1 MQKVYQFCLVFIF
14 TYKAFA
20 NDKKERSSVS
30 VFSTKRFGSLG
41 FYLYLCTKFRQK
53 MKKSVIALLAMT
65 FTALTANGQASK
77 TVSLKVI
84 ETSDV
89 HGHFFP
95 YDFMEKKPI
104 KGTLV
109 RASSYIN
116 KQRQQ
121 YGDRL
126 LLIDNGDIL
135 QGQPCVYWSNYVMPE
150 NENLAAKVINYM
162 KYDAE
167 TVGNHDVEPG
177 QKVYDKWIREVRCP
191 LLGANIVKARATS
204 MTSTASKASKED
216 IYEGLKPYSVH
227 YKDGVKIVVI
237 GMLTPAIPNWLNKS
251 IWKGI
256 EFEEM
261 VSCAKKW
268 MKFIRETEKPDL
280 VFGLFHSGLN
290 GGIKTDDYE
299 ENATEAVAREVPGFD
314 IIFFGH
320 DHQVH
325 NEWVTNVE
333 GQRVLCIDPS
343 CYVKN
348 VAEAQIE
355 LTYEK
360 GHLTKKEIKGEI
372 VSVLDEEIDQQ
383 MLTHFQPTIDQVKAY
398 VDRKIGRFEHPIY
411 TRESFFGNSAF
422 TDLIHNL
429 QLQISKANVSFN
441 APLSF
446 NTVIQAGDV
455 TQGDMFKLY
464 RFENLLFV
472 LRMTGEEIR
481 KHLEFSYDMWT
492 NTMTSPEEHALR
504 LNDASKEDQQR
515 TGFQYYTFNFD
526 SAAGIDY
533 EVDLTKPDGEKVKIL
548 SMSDGTP
555 FDEKKWYKVVMN
567 SYRANGGGE
576 LLTRGAGI
584 PKDSLEGR
592 VLFHTDLDQRHY
604 LTEEIQRMGTID
616 PQPNHNW
623 KFTPEAWVQP
633 ALARDRKQLFGE

>member
-1 MQKVYQFCLVFIF
+1 M
-14 TYKAFA
+14 
-20 NDKKERSSVS
+20 
-30 VFSTKRFGSLG
+30 
-41 FYLYLCTKFRQK
+41 
-53 MKKSVIALLAMT
+53 LLNTNAKT
-65 FTALTANGQASK
+65 ASK
-77 TVSLKVI
+77 TVRMKVI

-95 YDFMEKKPI
+95 YDFMEKKPL

-109 RASSYIN
+109 RANTYIN

-121 YGDRL
+121 YGDNL

-135 QGQPCVYWSNYVMPE
+135 QGQPCVYWTNYVMPE
-150 NENLAAKVINYM
+150 DENLAASVINYM

-167 TVGNHDVEPG
+167 TVGNHDIEPG
-177 QKVYDKWIREVRCP
+177 HKVYDKWIREVRCP
-191 LLGANIVKARATS
+191 LLGANIVKEGTTS
-204 MTSTASKASKED
+204 KNSPASLAS
-216 IYEGLKPYSVH
+216 IYDGLQPYSVH
-227 YKDGVKIVVI
+227 YKDGVKICII

-268 MKFIRETEKPDL
+268 VKYIQEKEKPDL
-280 VFGLFHSGLN
+280 LFGLFHSGKD
-290 GGIKTDDYE
+290 GGISTEEYE
-299 ENATEAVAREVPGFD
+299 ENATAAVAYEVPGFD

-325 NEWVTNVE
+325 NEWITNKE
-333 GQRVLCIDPS
+333 GKRVLIIDPS

-348 VAEAQIE
+348 IAEAEIE
-355 LTYEK
+355 LTYKKEK
-360 GHLTKKEIKGEI
+360 LTKKTINGEI
-372 VSVLDEEIDQQ
+372 VSVLDEEIDQE
-383 MLTHFQPTIDQVKAY
+383 MLAHFTPQIDAVKQY
-398 VDRKIGRFEHPIY
+398 VDRKIGRFENPIY
-411 TRESFFGNSAF
+411 TRDSFFGNSAF

-429 QLQISKANVSFN
+429 QLQISKADISFN

-446 NTVIQAGDV
+446 NSVIKAGDV

-481 KHLEFSYDMWT
+481 KHLEFSYDMWG
-492 NTMTSPEEHALR
+492 NTMTSPEDHALR
-504 LNDASKEDQQR
+504 LNDGAKEDQQR

-533 EVDLTKPDGEKVKIL
+533 EVDLTKPDGEKVRIL
-548 SMSDGTP
+548 QMSNGEP
-555 FDEKKWYKVVMN
+555 FDEHKWYKVVMN

-584 PKDSLEGR
+584 PKDSLESR
-592 VLFHTDLDQRHY
+592 VLFHTDMDQRHY
-604 LTEEIQRMGTID
+604 LTEEIMKMGTIN
-616 PQPNHNW
+616 PQPNNNW
-623 KFTPEAWVQP
+623 KFVPEEWTKP
-633 ALARDRKQLFGE
+633 ALERDRKQLFGK

>member
-1 MQKVYQFCLVFIF
+1 
-14 TYKAFA
+14 
-20 NDKKERSSVS
+20 
-30 VFSTKRFGSLG
+30 
-41 FYLYLCTKFRQK
+41 
-53 MKKSVIALLAMT
+53 MKKVLLSTIILMS
-65 FTALTANGQASK
+65 LTCCPSAQSATK
-77 TVSLKVI
+77 KVRLKVI

-109 RASSYIN
+109 RANTYIN
-116 KQRQQ
+116 KQRRE
-121 YGDRL
+121 YGDNL

-150 NENLAAKVINYM
+150 DENLAAQVINYM

-167 TVGNHDVEPG
+167 TVGNHDIEPG
-177 QKVYDKWIREVRCP
+177 HKVYDKWIREVRCP
-191 LLGANIVKARATS
+191 LLGANIVREADKNGPANPKS
-204 MTSTASKASKED
+204 
-216 IYEGLKPYSVH
+216 IYTGLKPYSVH
-227 YKDGVKIVVI
+227 YKDGVKICII
-237 GMLTPAIPNWLNKS
+237 GLLTPAIPNWLNKS

-268 MKFIRETEKPDL
+268 MKYIQETEHPDL
-280 VFGLFHSGLN
+280 IFGLFHSGLD
-290 GGIKTDDYE
+290 GGIDTPEYS
-299 ENATEAVAREVPGFD
+299 ENATAAVAREVPGFD

-325 NEWVTNVE
+325 KEWITNKD
-333 GQRVLCIDPS
+333 GQKVLCIDPS

-348 VAEAQIE
+348 VAEAEIE
-355 LTYEK
+355 LTYEN
-360 GHLTKKEIKGEI
+360 GRLKEKDIEGEI
-372 VSVLDEEIDQQ
+372 VSVLDEEIDEQ
-383 MLTHFQPTIDQVKAY
+383 MLSHFQPAIDKVKEY
-398 VDRKIGRFEHPIY
+398 VDRKIGKFEKPIY
-411 TRESFFGNSAF
+411 TRDSFFGNSSF

-429 QLQISKANVSFN
+429 QLQIAKADISFN

-446 NTVIQAGDV
+446 NSVIKAGDV

-492 NTMTSPEEHALR
+492 NTMTSPDDHALR
-504 LNDASKEDQQR
+504 LNEGSKDDQQR
-515 TGFQYYTFNFD
+515 TGFEYYTFNFD
-526 SAAGIDY
+526 SACGIDY
-533 EVDLTKPDGEKVKIL
+533 EVDLTKPNGEKVRIL
-548 SMSDGTP
+548 QMSDGQP

-584 PKDSLEGR
+584 PKDSLESR
-592 VLFHTDLDQRHY
+592 VIFHTDLDQRHY
-604 LTEEIQRMGTID
+604 LTEEIKRMGVVD
-616 PQPNHNW
+616 PEPNHNW
-623 KFTPEAWVQP
+623 KFVPEAWAKP
-633 ALARDRKQLFGE
+633 ALERDRKLLFGR

>member
-1 MQKVYQFCLVFIF
+1 
-14 TYKAFA
+14 
-20 NDKKERSSVS
+20 
-30 VFSTKRFGSLG
+30 
-41 FYLYLCTKFRQK
+41 
-53 MKKSVIALLAMT
+53 MKKVLLSTIILMS
-65 FTALTANGQASK
+65 LTCCPSAQSATK
-77 TVSLKVI
+77 KVRLKVI

-109 RASSYIN
+109 RANTYIN
-116 KQRQQ
+116 KQRRE
-121 YGDRL
+121 YGDNL

-150 NENLAAKVINYM
+150 DENLAAQVINYM

-167 TVGNHDVEPG
+167 TVGNHDIEPG
-177 QKVYDKWIREVRCP
+177 HKVYDKWIREVRCP
-191 LLGANIVKARATS
+191 LLGANIVKEADKNGP
-204 MTSTASKASKED
+204 ASPKS
-216 IYEGLKPYSVH
+216 IYTGLKPYSVH
-227 YKDGVKIVVI
+227 YRDGVKICII
-237 GMLTPAIPNWLNKS
+237 GLLTPAIPNWLNKS

-268 MKFIRETEKPDL
+268 MKYIQETEHPDL
-280 VFGLFHSGLN
+280 IFGLFHSGLD
-290 GGIKTDDYE
+290 GGIDTPEYS
-299 ENATEAVAREVPGFD
+299 ENATAAVAREVPGFD

-325 NEWVTNVE
+325 KEWITNKE
-333 GQRVLCIDPS
+333 GQKVLCIDPS

-348 VAEAQIE
+348 VAEAEIE
-355 LTYEK
+355 LTYEN
-360 GHLTKKEIKGEI
+360 GRLKEKDIEGEI
-372 VSVLDEEIDQQ
+372 VSVLDEEIDEQ
-383 MLTHFQPTIDQVKAY
+383 MLSHFQPAIDKVKEY
-398 VDRKIGRFEHPIY
+398 VDRKIGKFEKPIY
-411 TRESFFGNSAF
+411 TRDSFFGNSSF

-429 QLQISKANVSFN
+429 QLQISKADISFN

-446 NTVIQAGDV
+446 NSVIKAGDV

-492 NTMTSPEEHALR
+492 NTMTSPDDHALR
-504 LNDASKEDQQR
+504 LNEGSKEDQQR
-515 TGFQYYTFNFD
+515 TGFEYYTFNFD
-526 SAAGIDY
+526 SACGIDY
-533 EVDLTKPDGEKVKIL
+533 EVDLTKPNGEKVRIL
-548 SMSDGTP
+548 QMSDGQP

-584 PKDSLEGR
+584 PKDSLESR
-592 VLFHTDLDQRHY
+592 VIFHTDLDQRHY
-604 LTEEIQRMGTID
+604 LTEEIKRMGVVD
-616 PQPNHNW
+616 PEPNHNW
-623 KFTPEAWVQP
+623 KFVPEAWAKP
-633 ALARDRKQLFGE
+633 ALERDRKLLFGR

>member
-1 MQKVYQFCLVFIF
+1 
-14 TYKAFA
+14 
-20 NDKKERSSVS
+20 
-30 VFSTKRFGSLG
+30 
-41 FYLYLCTKFRQK
+41 
-53 MKKSVIALLAMT
+53 MKKFVILLIAMIVT
-65 FTALTANGQASK
+65 TLPSQGQATK
-77 TVSLKVI
+77 TVRLKVI

-95 YDFMEKKPI
+95 YDFMEKKPL

-109 RASSYIN
+109 RANSYIS
-116 KQRQQ
+116 KQRAA
-121 YGDRL
+121 YGDNL

-150 NENLAAKVINYM
+150 NENLAASVINYM

-167 TVGNHDVEPG
+167 TVGNHDIEPG
-177 QKVYDKWIREVRCP
+177 HKVYDKWIREVRCP
-191 LLGANIVKARATS
+191 LLGANIVKEEYKNGEARPS
-204 MTSTASKASKED
+204 S

-227 YKDGVKIVVI
+227 YKDGVKICVI

-268 MKFIRETEKPDL
+268 VKYIQETEKPDL
-280 VFGLFHSGLN
+280 LFGLFHSGLDS
-290 GGIKTDDYE
+290 GIKTDEYE
-299 ENATEAVAREVPGFD
+299 ENATAAVAREVPGFD

-325 NEWVTNVE
+325 NLWETNKD
-333 GQRVLCIDPS
+333 GGKVLLIDPS

-348 VAEAQIE
+348 IAEAEIT

-360 GHLTKKEIKGEI
+360 GHLTKKDIKGEI
-372 VSVLDEEIDQQ
+372 VSVLDEDIDQK
-383 MLTHFQPTIDQVKAY
+383 MLDHFQPKIDEIKQY
-398 VDRKIGRFEHPIY
+398 VDRRIGRFENPIY

-429 QLQISKANVSFN
+429 QLQISKADISFN

-455 TQGDMFKLY
+455 TQADMFKLY

-472 LRMTGEEIR
+472 LRMTGEEVR

-492 NTMTSPEEHALR
+492 NTMTSSEDHALR
-504 LNDASKEDQQR
+504 LNDESKDDQQR

-533 EVDLTKPDGEKVKIL
+533 EVDLTKPDGQKVKIL
-548 SMSDGTP
+548 QMSDGQP

-584 PKDSLEGR
+584 PKDSLEKR
-592 VLFHTDLDQRHY
+592 VIFNTDLDQRHY
-604 LTEEIQRMGTID
+604 LTEEIRKMGTVN

-623 KFTPEAWVQP
+623 KFVPEEWTKP
-633 ALARDRKQLFGE
+633 ALERDRILLFGK

>member
-1 MQKVYQFCLVFIF
+1 M
-14 TYKAFA
+14 
-20 NDKKERSSVS
+20 
-30 VFSTKRFGSLG
+30 
-41 FYLYLCTKFRQK
+41 
-53 MKKSVIALLAMT
+53 LLNTNAKT
-65 FTALTANGQASK
+65 ASK
-77 TVSLKVI
+77 TVRMKVI

-95 YDFMEKKPI
+95 YDFMEKKPL

-109 RASSYIN
+109 RANTYIN

-121 YGDRL
+121 YGDNL

-135 QGQPCVYWSNYVMPE
+135 QGQPCVYWTNYVMPE
-150 NENLAAKVINYM
+150 DENLAASVINYM

-167 TVGNHDVEPG
+167 TVGNHDIEPG
-177 QKVYDKWIREVRCP
+177 HKVYDKWIREVRCP
-191 LLGANIVKARATS
+191 LLGANIVKEGTTS
-204 MTSTASKASKED
+204 KTSPASLAS
-216 IYEGLKPYSVH
+216 IYDGLQPYSVH
-227 YKDGVKIVVI
+227 YKDGVKICII

-268 MKFIRETEKPDL
+268 VKYIQEKEKPDL
-280 VFGLFHSGLN
+280 LFGLFHSGKD
-290 GGIKTDDYE
+290 GGISTEEYE
-299 ENATEAVAREVPGFD
+299 ENATAAVAYEVPGFD

-325 NEWVTNVE
+325 NEWITNKE
-333 GQRVLCIDPS
+333 GKRVLIIDPS

-348 VAEAQIE
+348 IAEAEIE
-355 LTYEK
+355 LTYKK
-360 GHLTKKEIKGEI
+360 GKLTKKTINGEI
-372 VSVLDEEIDQQ
+372 VSVLDEEIDQE
-383 MLTHFQPTIDQVKAY
+383 MLAHFTPQIDAVKQY
-398 VDRKIGRFEHPIY
+398 VDRRIGRFENPIY
-411 TRESFFGNSAF
+411 TRDSFFGNSAF

-429 QLQISKANVSFN
+429 QLQISKADISFN

-446 NTVIQAGDV
+446 NSVIKAGDV

-481 KHLEFSYDMWT
+481 KHLEFSYDMWG
-492 NTMTSPEEHALR
+492 NTMTSPEDHALR
-504 LNDASKEDQQR
+504 LNDGAKEDQQR

-533 EVDLTKPDGEKVKIL
+533 EVDLTKPDGEKVRIL
-548 SMSDGTP
+548 QMSNGEP
-555 FDEKKWYKVVMN
+555 FDEHKWYKVVMN

-584 PKDSLEGR
+584 PKDSLESR
-592 VLFHTDLDQRHY
+592 VLFHTDMDQRHY
-604 LTEEIQRMGTID
+604 LTEEIMKMGTIN
-616 PQPNHNW
+616 PQPNNNW
-623 KFTPEAWVQP
+623 KFVPEEWTKP
-633 ALARDRKQLFGE
+633 ALERDRKQLFGK

>member
-1 MQKVYQFCLVFIF
+1 MPKIRKLLVISFFIITFAQQKA
-14 TYKAFA
+14 K
-20 NDKKERSSVS
+20 
-30 VFSTKRFGSLG
+30 
-41 FYLYLCTKFRQK
+41 K
-53 MKKSVIALLAMT
+53 MKKLFLSMLTIMGMQLSASAQ
-65 FTALTANGQASK
+65 TATR

-104 KGTLV
+104 NGTLV
-109 RASSYIN
+109 RANTYIN
-116 KQRQQ
+116 KERAK
-121 YGDRL
+121 YGDNL

-135 QGQPCVYWSNYVMPE
+135 QGQPCVYWSNYVMPTD
-150 NENLAAKVINYM
+150 ENLAASVINYM

-177 QKVYDKWIREVRCP
+177 HKVYDKWIREVRCP
-191 LLGANIVKARATS
+191 LIGANIVKEECKNGPANP
-204 MTSTASKASKED
+204 AS
-216 IYEGLKPYSVH
+216 IYTGLKPYSVH
-227 YKDGVKIVVI
+227 YKDGVKICII

-251 IWKGI
+251 IWKGM

-268 MKFIRETEKPDL
+268 VKYIKEQEKPDL
-280 VFGLFHSGLN
+280 IFGLFHSGLN
-290 GGIKTDDYE
+290 GGIKTDEYE
-299 ENATEAVAREVPGFD
+299 EDGTESVAREVPGFD

-325 NEWVTNVE
+325 NQVITNKE
-333 GQRVLCIDPS
+333 GKQVLCIDPS

-348 VAEAQIE
+348 VAEAEIT
-355 LTYEK
+355 LTYK
-360 GHLTKKEIKGEI
+360 NGHLTDKDIKGNI
-372 VSVLDEEIDQQ
+372 IDVTNEEIDQR
-383 MLTHFQPTIDQVKAY
+383 MLNHFQPAINKVKAY
-398 VDRKIGRFEHPIY
+398 VDRKIGRFEQPIY

-429 QLQISKANVSFN
+429 QMQISKADISFN
-441 APLSF
+441 APLAF
-446 NTVIQAGDV
+446 NTTIEAGDV
-455 TQGDMFKLY
+455 TQSDMFKLY

-472 LRMTGEEIR
+472 LRMTGEEVR

-492 NTMTSPEEHALR
+492 NTMKSPEDHALR
-504 LNDASKEDQQR
+504 LNEDSKNDQQR

-526 SAAGIDY
+526 SACGIDY

-548 SMSDGTP
+548 QMSNGEP

-584 PKDSLEGR
+584 PKDSLESR
-592 VLFHTDLDQRHY
+592 VIFHTDLDQRHY
-604 LTEEIQRMGTID
+604 LTEEIRRMGTVN

-623 KFTPEAWVQP
+623 RFIPEEWTKP
-633 ALARDRKQLFGE
+633 ALERDRQLLFGK

>member
-1 MQKVYQFCLVFIF
+1 M
-14 TYKAFA
+14 
-20 NDKKERSSVS
+20 
-30 VFSTKRFGSLG
+30 TKNS
-41 FYLYLCTKFRQK
+41 
-53 MKKSVIALLAMT
+53 MIMAAMMLLT
-65 FTALTANGQASK
+65 TSLTAATTTK
-77 TVSLKVI
+77 TIKLKVI
-84 ETSDV
+84 ETSDI

-109 RASSYIN
+109 RVNTYVK

-121 YGDRL
+121 YGDHL

-135 QGQPCVYWSNYVMPE
+135 QGQPCVYWSNYVMPQD
-150 NENLAAKVINYM
+150 ENLAASVINYM

-167 TVGNHDVEPG
+167 TVGNHDIEPG
-177 QKVYDKWIREVRCP
+177 HKVYDKWIREVRCP
-191 LLGANIVKARATS
+191 LLGANIVVPVAS
-204 MTSTASKASKED
+204 GSTRPFRTYGD
-216 IYEGLKPYSVH
+216 IQPYSVH
-227 YKDGVKIVVI
+227 YIEGVKIVVI
-237 GMLTPAIPNWLNKS
+237 GMLTPAIPNWLNES
-251 IWKGI
+251 IWKGM

-268 MKFIRETEKPDL
+268 MKYIKENEQPDL
-280 VFGLFHSGLN
+280 IFGLFHSGLD
-290 GGIKTDDYE
+290 GGIVTDGME
-299 ENATEAVAREVPGFD
+299 ENATASVAREVPGFD

-325 NEWVTNVE
+325 NKWVKNKE
-333 GQRVLCIDPS
+333 GKDVLLVDPS
-343 CYVKN
+343 CYGKN
-348 VAEAQIE
+348 IAEAEIE
-355 LTYEK
+355 LTFQN
-360 GHLTKKEIKGEI
+360 GHLTKKDIKGEI

-383 MLTHFQPTIDQVKAY
+383 MMDHFQTKIDQVKAY
-398 VDRKIGRFEHPIY
+398 VNRKIGRFEHPIY

-429 QLQISKANVSFN
+429 QLQISKADVSFN

-446 NTVIQAGDV
+446 NTTIQAGDV

-464 RFENLLFV
+464 RFENLLYV

-492 NTMTSPEEHALR
+492 NTMKSPEDHALL
-504 LNDASKEDQQR
+504 LNDNSKEDQQR

-526 SAAGIDY
+526 SACGIDY
-533 EVDLTKPDGEKVKIL
+533 EVDLTKPDGQKVHIL
-548 SMSDGTP
+548 QLSNGQP

-584 PKDSLEGR
+584 PKDSLESR
-592 VLFHTDLDQRHY
+592 VLFHTPLDQRHY
-604 LTEEIQRMGTID
+604 LTQEIEQMGTID
-616 PQPNHNW
+616 PKPNHNW
-623 KFTPEAWVQP
+623 RFVPEAWVKP
-633 ALARDRKQLFGE
+633 ALKRDSLILFGR

>member
-1 MQKVYQFCLVFIF
+1 MPYSFPPILFVLSAIV
-14 TYKAFA
+14 TA
-20 NDKKERSSVS
+20 
-30 VFSTKRFGSLG
+30 
-41 FYLYLCTKFRQK
+41 
-53 MKKSVIALLAMT
+53 KSMPNYLAMT
-65 FTALTANGQASK
+65 KIFRTFAAINENNMKRTLLSIIALVSMMLSATAQPATK
-77 TVSLKVI
+77 TVRLKVI

-95 YDFMEKKPI
+95 YDFMERKPI

-109 RASSYIN
+109 RANTYI
-116 KQRQQ
+116 KKERQK
-121 YGDRL
+121 YGDNL

-150 NENLAAKVINYM
+150 NENLAAQVINYM
-162 KYDAE
+162 RYDAE

-177 QKVYDKWIREVRCP
+177 HKVYDKWIREVRCP
-191 LLGANIVKARATS
+191 LLGANIVKEEYKNGE
-204 MTSTASKASKED
+204 ASHNS
-216 IYEGLKPYSVH
+216 IYTGLKPYSVH

-268 MKFIRETEKPDL
+268 IRFVKEQEQPDL
-280 VFGLFHSGLN
+280 IFGLFHSGFN
-290 GGIKTDDYE
+290 GGIKTPEYDED
-299 ENATEAVAREVPGFD
+299 ATEAVAKEVPGFD

-325 NEWVTNVE
+325 NEWVTNKA

-343 CYVKN
+343 CYVSN
-348 VAEAQIE
+348 VAEAEIT
-355 LTYEK
+355 LTYQK
-360 GHLTKKEIKGEI
+360 GHLTKKDIKGTI
-372 VSVLDEEIDQQ
+372 VNVRDEEIDQD
-383 MLTHFQPTIDQVKAY
+383 MLTHFQPTIDEIKQY
-398 VDRKIGRFEHPIY
+398 VNRKIGRFEQPIY

-429 QLQISKANVSFN
+429 QLQISKADISFN

-446 NTVIQAGDV
+446 NSVIEAGDV
-455 TQGDMFKLY
+455 TQADMFKLY

-481 KHLEFSYDMWT
+481 KHLEFSYDMWG
-492 NTMTSPEEHALR
+492 NTMTSPADHALR
-504 LNDASKEDQQR
+504 LNDDAKEDQQR

-548 SMSDGTP
+548 QMSNGQP

-576 LLTRGAGI
+576 LLIRGAGI
-584 PKDSLEGR
+584 PKDSLESR
-592 VLFHTDLDQRHY
+592 VIFNTELDQRHY
-604 LTEEIQRMGTID
+604 LTKEIERQGVIN

-623 KFTPEAWVQP
+623 RFVPEEWVKP
-633 ALARDRKQLFGE
+633 ALERDRKQLFGQ